1 MGDLCENVQV
11 VLVLYLKSSIATWGS
26 LVCYLNFAPV
36 KFSKFQ
42 FKCLKIC
49 LSTYELSAYLKVFV
63 FKNQ

>member
-1 MGDLCENVQV
+1 MGDLCEDVQV
-11 VLVLYLKSSIATWGS
+11 VLILYLESSTTWGS
-26 LVCYLNFAPV
+26 LVCYLNFAAV